1 MNIPNI
7 QKLLNRVP
15 SWLYLAI
22 AVLIFAASNS
32 VTRIITDIGQ
42 HNLIHGRNP
51 ISLCNVLFV
60 GNVFAIAVMLPIF
73 YRDWTPHVLKKLT
86 RKDWI
91 SLTITSIL
99 TGAIAPALTF
109 TAIGNTT

>member
-1 MNIPNI
+1 MNVPNI
-7 QKLLNRVP
+7 QKFLNQIP
-15 SWLYLAI
+15 SWMYLAI

-73 YRDWTPHVLKKLT
+73 YRDWTPY
-86 RKDWI
+86 
-91 SLTITSIL
+91 
-99 TGAIAPALTF
+99 AL
-109 TAIGNTT
+109 